1 MKKDSRAASLALTI
15 ALALLALTFSI
26 AVPILC
32 RPFYY
37 AHISALDLPGR
48 TGWSAETIRAAY
60 DEVLDFCVLGT
71 PFGTGELAWSA
82 SGMSHFADVRVLFR
96 LDFLLLGLSLGACAL
111 LWGLIRRWK
120 FTFHRFLGRG
130 PGFWAGTGA
139 AAVVLILAG
148 LAALDFDRAF
158 TVFHA
163 VFFPGKD
170 NWMFNPYTDEIIT
183 VMPEQFFMN
192 CAVFIGAGLIFFSA
206 AAITADCLLQKKLSE
221 KNIRARYR

>member
-1 MKKDSRAASLALTI
+1 MKKGSKAASQALAI

-37 AHISALDLPGR
+37 AHIATLDLPGR
-48 TGWSAETIRAAY
+48 TGWSAEAIREAY
-60 DEVLDFCVLGT
+60 DEVLDFCVLGA
-71 PFGTGELAWSA
+71 PFGTGELAWSE

-96 LDFLLLGLSLGACAL
+96 LDFVLLGLSLAVCAL
-111 LWGLIRRWK
+111 LWALSRRGK
-120 FTFHRFLGRG
+120 LAFRRFLGRG
-130 PGFWAGTGA
+130 PGFWAGVGA
-139 AAVVLILAG
+139 AGAVLILAG

-170 NWMFNPYTDEIIT
+170 NWIFDPAADQIIL
-183 VMPEQFFMN
+183 VMPQVFFRN
-192 CAVFIGAGLIFFSA
+192 CAILIGGVLLACCAALIL
-206 AAITADCLLQKKLSE
+206 ADLLKRRTK
-221 KNIRARYR
+221 